1 MKKKLQKASFQ
12 YKVKKKLNEKKLRLS
27 QLREE
32 LAHFDDIEKK
42 ILEKRNEIK
51 DLEKTLTTTEYST
64 SLLLRKKTKML
75 EKVNESKDIEED
87 VKHFEVALVCNGN
100 EFDIDGW

>member
-42 ILEKRNEIK
+42 ILEKRN
-51 DLEKTLTTTEYST
+51 
-64 SLLLRKKTKML
+64 
-75 EKVNESKDIEED
+75 
-87 VKHFEVALVCNGN
+87 
-100 EFDIDGW
+100 